1 MCQFCGLNPDIG
13 DGGDL
18 PEARAG
24 LRAHRI
30 EAGGGAPVAVD
41 NGAGL
46 VDINAEADRIGS
58 HEPCRDERSG
68 ERRGGFRRVEP
79 DAGAIIGV
87 VDIAGFGGGCAA
99 AAEGERDPAVIGGG
113 TCKLAGEDLE
123 LSRGAGGRD
132 FLPDARR
139 HAVAVNIPI
148 GPQMDV
154 EALLLAGREGH
165 PEALDEGA
173 QAVNHAAPVC
183 A

>member
-1 MCQFCGLNPDIG
+1 M
-13 DGGDL
+13 
-18 PEARAG
+18 
-24 LRAHRI
+24 
-30 EAGGGAPVAVD
+30 AVTSQK
-41 NGAGL
+41 
-46 VDINAEADRIGS
+46 R
-58 HEPCRDERSG
+58 ERVC
-68 ERRGGFRRVEP
+68 GFRRVEP

-87 VDIAGFGGGCAA
+87 VDTAGFGGGCTA
-99 AAEGERDPAVIGGG
+99 AAEGESDPAVIGGG

-123 LSRGAGGRD
+123 LARGAGGSD
-132 FLPDARR
+132 FPPDARR